1 MKQKN
6 LLFTFDYELF
16 LGSNSGSVQK
26 CMIKPTEILLQSLNA
41 YGIKG
46 IFFVDSTYLVEL
58 EKKAQDY
65 EKAKTDFNLIK
76 NQLNDMILNGH
87 YVYPHLHPHWMD
99 ATYNEASNSWS
110 LENASN
116 YRFESLNNEQ
126 RRLVFK
132 SSFDCLRGMVKESN
146 PNYRMQAYRAG
157 GWCIQP
163 FETFKPYFTEY
174 GIDSDF
180 SVLPGVSRNSNILRF
195 DFSKIES
202 TAFPY
207 PFDNEVTDEVATG
220 AFMEFPITSIPK
232 SKTSVLNKIIKK
244 VLWRIPHGENY
255 GNGNGQN
262 LNKPNGEPFDGEV
275 EMASLELF
283 TIDKLPTY
291 LKLLKKNDYF
301 QFICHPKMISRHH
314 IFVLNIYLKTIS
326 KRYKIESD
334 WLVLKQFYSK
344 ST

>member
-116 YRFESLNNEQ
+116 YRFESLNH
-126 RRLVFK
+126 L
-132 SSFDCLRGMVKESN
+132 
-146 PNYRMQAYRAG
+146 
-157 GWCIQP
+157 
-163 FETFKPYFTEY
+163 
-174 GIDSDF
+174 
-180 SVLPGVSRNSNILRF
+180 
-195 DFSKIES
+195 S
-202 TAFPY
+202 TVCEAW
-207 PFDNEVTDEVATG
+207 
-220 AFMEFPITSIPK
+220 
-232 SKTSVLNKIIKK
+232 LKK
-244 VLWRIPHGENY
+244 VTPIIAC
-255 GNGNGQN
+255 
-262 LNKPNGEPFDGEV
+262 KPIGLVVGVF
-275 EMASLELF
+275 S
-283 TIDKLPTY
+283 
-291 LKLLKKNDYF
+291 LLK
-301 QFICHPKMISRHH
+301 P
-314 IFVLNIYLKTIS
+314 LNPTLQNT
-326 KRYKIESD
+326 E
-334 WLVLKQFYSK
+334 
-344 ST
+344 